1 MKQRNGFVSNS
12 SSSSFI
18 VLLPDNFVEKTDWNE
33 VMKKYFES
41 SYYDEEEFE
50 KRYGIKPTPELFKK
64 QVELFIE
71 NESCWDEYGNEDLNN
86 EPSMTIVSELIP
98 DEYII
103 GSIESGP
110 DSGEMTLANKENIL
124 KILNEE

>member
-12 SSSSFI
+12 SSSSFV

-33 VMKKYFES
+33 VMKTYFND
-41 SYYDEEEFE
+41 SYYDENEFE
-50 KRYGIKPTPELFKK
+50 YRYGVKPTPELFKK

-71 NESCWDEYGNEDLNN
+71 NKSCWDEYEKDLNN
-86 EPSMTIVSELIP
+86 EPSMSIVNELIP
-98 DEYII
+98 REYII
-103 GSIESGP
+103 GSIDSGP
-110 DSGEMTLANKENIL
+110 DSGEMVLSNKEDIL